1 MTREEMIKLA
11 DPTTFQPFVIVTGSG
26 QRFVVP
32 HPDYIDI
39 PPLPEEEES
48 QEPSYVTV
56 YSRGKASIAR
66 FIVLANI
73 QEIEFQREQPA

>member
-1 MTREEMIKLA
+1 MIKLA

-48 QEPSYVTV
+48 QAPSYVTV
-56 YSRGKASIAR
+56 YSRGKSVNRTFYRSCEHSGDRISAGTAGVTR
-66 FIVLANI
+66 H
-73 QEIEFQREQPA
+73 